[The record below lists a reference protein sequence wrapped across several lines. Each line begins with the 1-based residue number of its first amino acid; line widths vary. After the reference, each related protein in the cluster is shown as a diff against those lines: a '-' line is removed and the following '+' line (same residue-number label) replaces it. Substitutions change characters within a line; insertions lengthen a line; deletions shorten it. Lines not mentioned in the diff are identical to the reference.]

1 MSRRSTDLR
10 GQVVVITGAARG
22 LGAEMTRQLTA
33 QGARVALLGLEA
45 EELRRVSAS
54 CPGSAAWEVDVTD
67 GEALREVAAE
77 VVAHFG
83 RVDSLVVNAGIGAGG
98 SLLLADPD
106 AYDRVLEV
114 NLMGSIRTVRA
125 FLPHLVA
132 SRGYVLQVAS
142 LAALMP
148 VPLMSAYCASKSGV
162 EAFAHALR
170 VETAHHGVGVG
181 VAYLSWTDTDMVRGA
196 DATPGLGEF
205 RAQLPGVFG
214 RTYPLEPAVARL
226 VHGLARRSRH
236 VYAQPW
242 LRGLPG
248 LRGGLPWVV
257 ERSTR
262 GTAAEADRALSAV
275 GVEATR
281 PVGAGGA
288 ADTLGR
294 DGRRRPAV
302 DPTIEEQMRP

>member
-1 MSRRSTDLR
+1 MTARSLR
-10 GQVVVITGAARG
+10 GQVVAITGAARG
-22 LGAEMTRQLTA
+22 LGAEMARQLTA
-33 QGARVALLGLEA
+33 EGARVALLGLEPD
-45 EELRRVSAS
+45 ELATVCAS
-54 CPGSAAWEVDVTD
+54 CTGSRAWEVDVTD
-67 GEALREVAAE
+67 GAALAAVAAE
-77 VVAHFG
+77 VVEHFG
-83 RVDSLVVNAGIGAGG
+83 RVDALVVNAGIGAGG
-98 SLLLADPD
+98 SLLQADPES
-106 AYDRVLEV
+106 YDRVLEV

-142 LAALMP
+142 LAALIP

-181 VAYLSWTDTDMVRGA
+181 VAYVSWTDTDMVRGA
-196 DATPGLGEF
+196 DATPGLGAF

-214 RTYPLEPAVARL
+214 RTYPLEPAVARM
-226 VHGLARRSRH
+226 VRGVARRSRH

-262 GTAAEADRALSAV
+262 GRAAEADRALSAV
-275 GVEATR
+275 GAEATR

-288 ADTLGR
+288 ADRLR
-294 DGRRRPAV
+294 AGRRGPSS
-302 DPTIEEQMRP
+302 EEPQQS